1 MASEDEMTKQLATKQ
16 LPEAEGRGRTISDIR
31 PTSITDAIPES
42 VPGQRAPLHSAPPAS
57 GPRPRLAGEALT
69 DFGYA
74 VAVSRFEA
82 GFVKAT
88 LIARPHRV
96 LARLR
101 ISLETGRATTT
112 VHAVAGEPT
121 VEFRWWG
128 PIELEAANRTLE
140 SSYQRATRPIPGG
153 AGA

>member
-1 MASEDEMTKQLATKQ
+1 MTKQLATNQ
-16 LPEAEGRGRTISDIR
+16 TPEAEGRGRTISDIR
-31 PTSITDAIPES
+31 PTSITDAMPSS
-42 VPGQRAPLHSAPPAS
+42 VPGLRAPVSSVPPAS
-57 GPRPRLAGEALT
+57 GQRPRMAGEQLT

-82 GFVKAT
+82 GYCKAT

-112 VHAVAGEPT
+112 VCAVAGEPQID
-121 VEFRWWG
+121 FRWWG

-140 SSYQRATRPIPGG
+140 SAYQRATRPLPDGGGG
-153 AGA
+153 A